1 MGDFDS
7 ERASYHHGNLRQ
19 GLLALGLEQL
29 ETAGQDGLSLRDLAS
44 RLGVSKTAPYRH
56 FPDKAA
62 LLRALMDVGWTELRA
77 ALVQAKDRETAPDA
91 GLRAMGRA
99 YLEFAGRRANLYRLL
114 FSGKGQAL
122 HSDCRCD
129 PETDAF
135 APLLEQVKL
144 CQAAG
149 WKREADPQLL
159 SLSIWAQVHG
169 AAELSLEGL
178 VPIPEGM
185 QAHEFWATTLETV
198 GRI

>member
-1 MGDFDS
+1 MGDLDS
-7 ERASYHHGNLRQ
+7 ERANYHHGHLRQ
-19 GLLALGLEQL
+19 GLLELALSHLES
-29 ETAGQDGLSLRDLAS
+29 AGVESLSLRDLAS

-62 LLRALMDVGWTELRA
+62 LLRALMDVGWKELRT
-77 ALVQAKDRETAPDA
+77 ALVNAKDQEEAPDA

-99 YLEFAGRRANLYRLL
+99 YLAFAGHRANLYRLL

-122 HSDCRCD
+122 YANCGCD

-149 WKREADPQLL
+149 WKSTADPQLL

-178 VPIPEGM
+178 VPVPEGM
-185 QAHEFWATTLETV
+185 LPHEFWAMTLDAVAST
-198 GRI
+198 